1 MIIKTE
7 DILMKMILLIIMIE
21 LPRIILIIKVMKKY

>member
-21 LPRIILIIKVMKKY
+21 LPRITLIIKEIIKY